1 METSE
6 LRQSSASKFTS
17 TPVSRAATWTVRA
30 FAWCFGAI
38 RTGEGIDVESR
49 IDWPTGGRSL
59 DFRDPDGHVVK
70 LKTSNWRGRLFD

>member
-6 LRQSSASKFTS
+6 LRQSSASKFT
-17 TPVSRAATWTVRA
+17 PRPYPGPLRGRCVHLLGVSGRFV
-30 FAWCFGAI
+30 
-38 RTGEGIDVESR
+38 TGEGIDVESR

>member
-1 METSE
+1 MH
-6 LRQSSASKFTS
+6 LLG
-17 TPVSRAATWTVRA
+17 VSGRFV
-30 FAWCFGAI
+30 
-38 RTGEGIDVESR
+38 TGEGIDVESR